1 MIDVMVPVQCQVMDS
16 RLFLTESSKVRE
28 PAPCAGKIYSKGH
41 GFASDSSRK
50 LCAMIR
56 QSQGLTIEP
65 WFFNCLRDLV
75 SENPSTPLKRA

>member
-1 MIDVMVPVQCQVMDS
+1 M
-16 RLFLTESSKVRE
+16 R
-28 PAPCAGKIYSKGH
+28 GKIYAKGQ

-65 WFFNCLRDLV
+65 WFFNFLRDLV